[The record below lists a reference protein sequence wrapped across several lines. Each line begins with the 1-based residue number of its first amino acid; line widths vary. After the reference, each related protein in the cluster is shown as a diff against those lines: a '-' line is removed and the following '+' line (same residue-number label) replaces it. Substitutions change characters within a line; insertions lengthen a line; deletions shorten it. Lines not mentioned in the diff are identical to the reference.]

1 MLTPNKNFQDKICVS
16 CYVYKVKGKKIIN
29 NLPKNYKNLK
39 ESRLVD
45 TQGQNSIMVLTGKEN
60 DLICFDV
67 DDMEWFKEYRSLFED
82 IYCEESFSGKLH
94 YYFKYTDD
102 ISNCRNGFFDILS
115 DKATALTGKPL
126 NDLPIL
132 EMTEDIKSFITE
144 QISSM
149 ENQNN
154 EILELVKLM
163 DYRYVKSK
171 DNWLAIG
178 QSIKY
183 MNGTF
188 FAWDLVSAKDDSG
201 YAKNFNSDGINS
213 MDGIWDDELL
223 GKTAFNFKLKEAHD
237 VCKLL
242 TNCPITDPV
251 IKQKQIMK
259 TYEFV
264 QGYYDPSDQ
273 KFKSSFQIFAAS
285 KIAKLAKKFEDDAV
299 INWLVERDYMKSN
312 FSKIPVRKNNHFD
325 EDDKFYWIDFQKK
338 LTERGKEY
346 KNGEVLRIVCENLHR
361 VCAMYDTSAIIKKHD
376 QEMHSLCSLSKF
388 PDFEIDVNFHKDPTI
403 SFLKY
408 LKTTTWIIPEVAKKK
423 LNCKFDFSYSNED
436 TFYAACKFVAKVGT
450 KSGTKLE
457 LLLLFLK
464 EIICNNDQIVY
475 EYFIK
480 WLAMLWKF
488 PHIKTEK
495 ALLLFGEEGIGKGTL
510 VSFLCENVF
519 GTRNCLPNASYED
532 ITGHKNKNLVGKKL
546 ICVNELASGH
556 GKKALC
562 LEKVKTL
569 ITEYHFEMN
578 AMCKDL
584 VTVENSFDF
593 IFMTNN
599 QCSLKIKPGDRRF
612 FCIHCSDS
620 KKEDA
625 TYFTKLREECFN
637 AEGASEF
644 VSYLETLL
652 DSPEEFRQLKTPMT
666 ELKEKMIISSEWD
679 SSFYEAL
686 LSGELDSVQYDVK
699 EINGEEF
706 ALFNR
711 QELYTVYSN
720 FMKDNGF
727 KPNNSARFKE
737 SILKNLASEKNYK
750 HRKYYGILNQKITV
764 IESTL
769 EFDD

>member
-1 MLTPNKNFQDKICVS
+1 
-16 CYVYKVKGKKIIN
+16 
-29 NLPKNYKNLK
+29 
-39 ESRLVD
+39 
-45 TQGQNSIMVLTGKEN
+45 
-60 DLICFDV
+60 
-67 DDMEWFKEYRSLFED
+67 
-82 IYCEESFSGKLH
+82 
-94 YYFKYTDD
+94 
-102 ISNCRNGFFDILS
+102 
-115 DKATALTGKPL
+115 
-126 NDLPIL
+126 
-132 EMTEDIKSFITE
+132 
-144 QISSM
+144 
-149 ENQNN
+149 
-154 EILELVKLM
+154 
-163 DYRYVKSK
+163 
-171 DNWLAIG
+171 
-178 QSIKY
+178 
-183 MNGTF
+183 
-188 FAWDLVSAKDDSG
+188 
-201 YAKNFNSDGINS
+201 
-213 MDGIWDDELL
+213 
-223 GKTAFNFKLKEAHD
+223 
-237 VCKLL
+237 
-242 TNCPITDPV
+242 
-251 IKQKQIMK
+251 
-259 TYEFV
+259 
-264 QGYYDPSDQ
+264 
-273 KFKSSFQIFAAS
+273 
-285 KIAKLAKKFEDDAV
+285 
-299 INWLVERDYMKSN
+299 
-312 FSKIPVRKNNHFD
+312 
-325 EDDKFYWIDFQKK
+325 
-338 LTERGKEY
+338 
-346 KNGEVLRIVCENLHR
+346 
-361 VCAMYDTSAIIKKHD
+361 
-376 QEMHSLCSLSKF
+376 
-388 PDFEIDVNFHKDPTI
+388 
-403 SFLKY
+403 
-408 LKTTTWIIPEVAKKK
+408 
-423 LNCKFDFSYSNED
+423 
-436 TFYAACKFVAKVGT
+436 
-450 KSGTKLE
+450 
-457 LLLLFLK
+457 
-464 EIICNNDQIVY
+464 
-475 EYFIK
+475 
-480 WLAMLWKF
+480 MLWKF

-644 VSYLETLL
+644 VTYLETLL

-686 LSGELDSVQYDVK
+686 LSGELDSVQYDVR